1 MWDEEETRLVAD
13 GGDGE
18 EEEEG
23 LKGKW
28 KRTIIGGV
36 RVCRREMEWVIGTL
50 WCYWG
55 WKKDSKWWQITP
67 PPKKKKNSVS
77 SCSVPP
83 QTFLPTQL
91 FFSPSYLFWSL
102 QAPQYIL
109 EVISWLQGWFD
120 RLTAFVT
127 FPGLFNCPGICL
139 ASLLSHPHLPLCS
152 SSFSSQGSCSRVRL
166 LAFRVAE

>member
-55 WKKDSKWWQITP
+55 WKKDSKWWQIPP
-67 PPKKKKNSVS
+67 PPKKKKILSQV
-77 SCSVPP
+77 V
-83 QTFLPTQL
+83 QFHLK
-91 FFSPSYLFWSL
+91 PSYPPSSFFPHLIFFGACRHHS
-102 QAPQYIL
+102 
-109 EVISWLQGWFD
+109 ISW
-120 RLTAFVT
+120 R
-127 FPGLFNCPGICL
+127 
-139 ASLLSHPHLPLCS
+139 
-152 SSFSSQGSCSRVRL
+152 
-166 LAFRVAE
+166 

>member
-28 KRTIIGGV
+28 KRTIIGGD
-36 RVCRREMEWVIGTL
+36 RVCRREMEWVICTL

-67 PPKKKKNSVS
+67 PPPKKKKFCLKLFS
-77 SCSVPP
+77 STSN
-83 QTFLPTQL
+83 LPTHPAL
-91 FFSPSYLFWSL
+91 FFPILSFLEPAGTTVYLGGN
-102 QAPQYIL
+102 I
-109 EVISWLQGWFD
+109 
-120 RLTAFVT
+120 VT
-127 FPGLFNCPGICL
+127 SG
-139 ASLLSHPHLPLCS
+139 
-152 SSFSSQGSCSRVRL
+152 V
-166 LAFRVAE
+166 V